1 MVEATTPVTPSRLLF
16 LLKCSGGDISGDGVF
31 GDGSS
36 SELRVRVDLLA
47 LCFVLGVLAVDGVLD
62 DAAKWQIK
70 CFRAFSDV
78 DGGGS
83 GVGFSEAALKL
94 LVLHGSS
101 GDVRRAR
108 PVRLD
113 CSFLVKDGGLDFPSA
128 GLLSRLLFDAAAED
142 FFWVVDSV
150 GGAGFFLFQGHDDD
164 GRRTTEETR
173 LAAIKCWRSRRASWL
188 SFSPA
193 YRAASPTP
201 PELEVVRR
209 AGAWRQDPR
218 TLVSN
223 LLFIRVLYALRHL
236 WRMDAVDLTVI
247 CISSRVLSVR
257 ACLFFN

>member
-70 CFRAFSDV
+70 CFRAFSNV

-101 GDVRRAR
+101 GNVRRAR

-113 CSFLVKDGGLDFPSA
+113 CSFLV
-128 GLLSRLLFDAAAED
+128 
-142 FFWVVDSV
+142 
-150 GGAGFFLFQGHDDD
+150 
-164 GRRTTEETR
+164 
-173 LAAIKCWRSRRASWL
+173 
-188 SFSPA
+188 
-193 YRAASPTP
+193 
-201 PELEVVRR
+201 
-209 AGAWRQDPR
+209 
-218 TLVSN
+218 
-223 LLFIRVLYALRHL
+223 
-236 WRMDAVDLTVI
+236 
-247 CISSRVLSVR
+247 
-257 ACLFFN
+257 

>member
-16 LLKCSGGDISGDGVF
+16 LLKFSGGDISSDGIF

-36 SELRVRVDLLA
+36 SELRLRVDLLA
-47 LCFVLGVLAVDGVLD
+47 LSFVLVLAVDGMLD
-62 DAAKWQIK
+62 DGAKWQIK
-70 CFRAFSDV
+70 CSRAFSDV
-78 DGGGS
+78 DGSGS

-108 PVRLD
+108 PMRLV

-128 GLLSRLLFDAAAED
+128 GLLSWLLLDAAVVD
-142 FFWVVDSV
+142 FWVVDSV

-164 GRRTTEETR
+164 GRRATEETR
-173 LAAIKCWRSRRASWL
+173 LAAIKCWRSRRAFWL

-193 YRAASPTP
+193 CRAASLIP

-209 AGAWRQDPR
+209 TGAWRQDPR
-218 TLVSN
+218 TLVSS

-236 WRMDAVDLTVI
+236 WRMDVVDLAVI
-247 CISSRVLSVR
+247 CTSSRVMSVR